1 MKKIRIILILILIF
15 NIFIANTTISFANS
29 SVDQDYSI
37 QTNDIYS
44 EGAILINASTGQIL
58 FEKNAHKKLYPA
70 STTKIL
76 TALLIEEKFNLDD
89 EVTIDP
95 ESPFTIG
102 ARIYVHEDEI
112 FTIEQLL
119 NALLIDSANDV
130 ANALA
135 IYHSGS
141 IEEFSKAMNAKAETL
156 GATNTNFVN
165 PSGLHDKNHY
175 TTAYDLSQIAKEF
188 YKNDVLMS
196 IVKKSTYSIPPT
208 NKVEETRY
216 LKSSNKFLYSETS
229 EYLLDYRGKQ
239 IFAKFDSVT
248 GMKTGYTDEANNC
261 LITSA
266 VNGNKE
272 LISVTLNATG
282 RHSYTDSR
290 KLIEFGFNE
299 FSIKNY
305 YKKNEMVKEIEI
317 NNFKKSKVS
326 LLAKE
331 DINVLL
337 NNNFD
342 PTKLETENIL
352 YNIELPL
359 EKGSTIGEF
368 NVYYDE
374 KLISSSP
381 LVTNISVSN
390 ALLLNDETDYYSEDH
405 SINYL
410 SILGIFLKFLLAF
423 VIWRLII
430 TLIRLKFEN

>member
-1 MKKIRIILILILIF
+1 MIIIIIILITHI
-15 NIFIANTTISFANS
+15 NITNTTVSFANDS
-29 SVDQDYSI
+29 IAEDYFI
-37 QTNDIYS
+37 TTNDIFS

-76 TALLIEEKFNLDD
+76 TALLIEEKFSLDD

-102 ARIYVHEDEI
+102 ARIYVHEDEV

-141 IEEFSKAMNAKAETL
+141 IEEFSKVMNAKAEAL
-156 GATNTNFVN
+156 GALNTNFVN
-165 PSGLHDKNHY
+165 PSGLHDNDHY

-196 IVKKSTYSIPPT
+196 IVKKSTYSLPPT
-208 NKVEETRY
+208 NKVDETRY

-229 EYLLDYRGKQ
+229 DYLLDYRGEQ
-239 IFAKFDSVT
+239 IFAKFDLVT

-290 KLIEFGFNE
+290 KLIDFGFNE

-305 YKKNEMVKEIEI
+305 FKRNEIVKEIEI

-337 NNNFD
+337 PNNYD
-342 PTKLETENIL
+342 ASELTTENIL
-352 YNIELPL
+352 YDIELPL
-359 EKGSTIGEF
+359 EKDSIIGEF

-381 LVTNISVSN
+381 LVTSISVSN
-390 ALLLNDETDYYSEDH
+390 ALLLNDETDYYSEENT
-405 SINYL
+405 INYL
-410 SILGIFLKFLLAF
+410 SLLGVFLKFIIAF
-423 VIWRLII
+423 IIWRLII
-430 TLIRLKFEN
+430 TLLRLRFEN

>member
-1 MKKIRIILILILIF
+1 M
-15 NIFIANTTISFANS
+15 IFITYSNINFAN
-29 SVDQDYSI
+29 DTIDEDYSI
-37 QTNDIYS
+37 NIEDIYS

-58 FEKNAHKKLYPA
+58 FEKNAQKKLYPA

-76 TALLIEEKFNLDD
+76 TALLIEEKFSLEDK
-89 EVTIDP
+89 VKIDP

-135 IYHSGS
+135 IHHSGS
-141 IEEFSKAMNAKAETL
+141 LEAFSKEMNEKAKAL
-156 GATNTNFVN
+156 GAINSNFIN
-165 PSGLHDKNHY
+165 PSGLHHSDHY
-175 TTAYDLSQIAKEF
+175 STAFDLSQIAKEF
-188 YKNDVLMS
+188 YKNDVLMN
-196 IVKKSTYSIPPT
+196 IVKKSTYNIPAT

-216 LKSSNKFLYSETS
+216 LKSSNKFLYSES
-229 EYLLDYRGKQ
+229 SNYLLDYRGDQ
-239 IFAKFDSVT
+239 IFAKFDYVT

-266 VNGNKE
+266 INGDKE

-290 KLIEFGFNE
+290 KLIEFGFYE
-299 FSIKNY
+299 FINKNY
-305 YKKNEMVKEIEI
+305 FKKNETVKEIEI

-331 DINVLL
+331 DINILL
-337 NNNFD
+337 NKNYDLN
-342 PTKLETENIL
+342 KLTTENIL
-352 YNIELPL
+352 YDTNLPI
-359 EKGSTIGEF
+359 KKDSVIGEF
-368 NVYYDE
+368 NIYYDE

-381 LVTNISVSN
+381 LISNISVSN
-390 ALLLNDETDYYSEDH
+390 ALLLNDETDYYTEENSMNYI
-405 SINYL
+405 SIL
-410 SILGIFLKFLLAF
+410 SILLKLIIAF
-423 VIWRLII
+423 IIWRSII
-430 TLIRLKFEN
+430 TLIRIKFEN